1 MKVSVYLRPVK
12 KAGAG
17 ISANTAP
24 AMSNICFRVREKSV
38 DIKAVSSITVYDKY
52 WDNDALAYRRTTVV
66 PAEEQKRIPQ
76 QIASLP
82 S

>member
-12 KAGAG
+12 NAGSDA
-17 ISANTAP
+17 AP

-66 PAEEQKRIPQ
+66 PAKEQKRIPQ